1 MLNLILMMLRFLFGL
16 FRTQA
21 LMQAEIIAL
30 RHQVIVLQRAQK
42 IFSYLRTTTVVIA
55 VFCIRSWRIFW
66 MTMHTATFPLS
77 ISCTNPSERRHI
89 WMS

>member
-1 MLNLILMMLRFLFGL
+1 MNDAPFSVRL

-42 IFSYLRTTTVVIA
+42 IFSYLRTTTVE
-55 VFCIRSWRIFW
+55 FQTRN
-66 MTMHTATFPLS
+66 H
-77 ISCTNPSERRHI
+77 
-89 WMS
+89 